1 MSCKKS
7 GFVSSRHN
15 DLRNLTARI
24 VSEFCKDTEIK
35 PKLLH
40 LYGEELHRRTK
51 NRSNETRLDIRAQ
64 GMRKTDRTTERCYKS
79 TTERSHLWYFQ
90 FTVAWEENAK
100 CFIHGC
106 LS

>member
-7 GFVSSRHN
+7 VFVSSRHN

-51 NRSNETRLDIRAQ
+51 N
-64 GMRKTDRTTERCYKS
+64 
-79 TTERSHLWYFQ
+79 
-90 FTVAWEENAK
+90 
-100 CFIHGC
+100 
-106 LS
+106 